1 MGAGDSWTRT
11 ETDELGSRR
20 LPGEALYGINTLRA
34 AENFPVSG
42 VQISAM
48 MPLVR
53 AMALI
58 KKAAATANHRL
69 GKLSARKSE
78 VIGRVC
84 DELLAGQHVGH
95 LVVDVFQGGGG
106 TSSHMNLNEVIAN
119 RGLELMGHACGQYQH
134 LHPIRDVNRA
144 QSTTDVHSTA
154 LRIALMQ
161 GAPALERALLA
172 LADAFALRAE
182 EFGGI
187 LKLARTHLQDAVP
200 MTLAEEF
207 GAFATALRA
216 DAARIWPISQGLA
229 GLNLGG
235 TMVGTGLAAQPDFSD
250 AVIAELQRLTELPL
264 RRAEDLVCAAWNPAE
279 LVQFSGLL
287 RGIAVTLAKIAN
299 DLRLLSS
306 GPRGGLGEIL
316 LPRVQAGSPLIAGKA
331 NPVIPEMVN
340 QVAFHVAGA
349 DVSVG
354 MAAEAGQLQRNA
366 FEPLIAHCLLTSLGM
381 VQNAA
386 QIFATRCVQGIRAVP
401 ETCAAHLT
409 SPSTLTARLVPLVGP
424 DAATRIALAVA
435 QGQDLAALLR
445 AQGLGPADA
454 PQLTPYPQHGPHDER
469 SD

>member
-1 MGAGDSWTRT
+1 MTSPPSWTRT

-42 VQISAM
+42 LRIGAL

-53 AMALI
+53 AMAQV

-69 GKLSARKSE
+69 GKLSARKAE

-84 DELLAGQHVGH
+84 DELLAGQHGAH

-134 LHPIRDVNRA
+134 LHPIRDVNRS

-161 GAPALERALLA
+161 AAPGLERALLA
-172 LADAFALRAE
+172 LADAFADRAG

-216 DAARIWPISQGLA
+216 DAARIWPASQGLA
-229 GLNLGG
+229 RLNLGG

-250 AVIAELQRLTELPL
+250 AVIGELQRLTELPL
-264 RRAEDLVCAAWNPAE
+264 RRAGDLVSAAWNPAE
-279 LVQFSGLL
+279 LVQFSGML
-287 RGIAVTLAKIAN
+287 RGISVTLAKIAN

-306 GPRGGLGEIL
+306 GPRGGFGEIA
-316 LPRVQAGSPLIAGKA
+316 LPSVQAGSPLIAGKA

-340 QVAFHVAGA
+340 QVAFYVAGA

-381 VQNAA
+381 LENAA
-386 QIFATRCVQGIRAVP
+386 LIFASRCVQGIRPVP
-401 ETCAAHLT
+401 AACAANLG
-409 SPSTLTARLVPLVGP
+409 SGKALAAGLAPLVGT
-424 DAATRIALAVA
+424 DAAHEIAEAVR
-435 QGQDLAALLR
+435 QGHDLFSLLR
-445 AQGLGPADA
+445 DR
-454 PQLTPYPQHGPHDER
+454 TPGAR
-469 SD
+469 

>member
-1 MGAGDSWTRT
+1 MSSAGSSWTRT

-20 LPGEALYGINTLRA
+20 LPGEALYGISTLRA
-34 AENFPVSG
+34 LENFPVSG
-42 VQISAM
+42 VRISTLA
-48 MPLVR
+48 PLIH

-58 KKAAATANHRL
+58 KKAAAQANQRL
-69 GKLSARKSE
+69 GKLSARKAE

-84 DELLAGQHVGH
+84 DELLAGQHAAH
-95 LVVDVFQGGGG
+95 LLVDVFQGGGG
-106 TSSHMNLNEVIAN
+106 TSGHMNLNEVIAN

-134 LHPIRDVNRA
+134 LHPIRDVNRS

-161 GAPALERALLA
+161 GAPQLERALLE
-172 LADAFALRAE
+172 LAGAFAGKAQ

-187 LKLARTHLQDAVP
+187 LKLGRTHLQDAVP
-200 MTLAEEF
+200 MTLGEEF
-207 GAFATALRA
+207 GAFAAALRA
-216 DAARIWPISQGLA
+216 EAARIWPISQGLS

-235 TMVGTGLAAQPDFSD
+235 TMVGTGLTAQPDFAE

-264 RRAEDLVCAAWNPAE
+264 RRADNLVSAAWNPAE
-279 LVQFSGLL
+279 LVQFSSML

-306 GPRGGLGEIL
+306 GPRGGFGEIV
-316 LPRVQAGSPLIAGKA
+316 LPSVQPGSPLVPGKS

-366 FEPLIAHCLLTSLGM
+366 FEPLIAHCLLTSFGM
-381 VQNAA
+381 IEQAA
-386 QIFATRCVQGIRAVP
+386 RLFATRCVAGITAAPAACAANLDAP
-401 ETCAAHLT
+401 ETL
-409 SPSTLTARLVPLVGP
+409 
-424 DAATRIALAVA
+424 IA
-435 QGQDLAALLR
+435 GLAALLGTEPATEIAKAVAEGEDLATLLQER
-445 AQGLGPADA
+445 GFGANLIKGP
-454 PQLTPYPQHGPHDER
+454 LT
-469 SD
+469 